1 MFATA
6 CLKFCMAFKKQSPKM
21 SPFPE
26 NACHFK
32 FCVNSHFFHTHYPGL
47 FYNNCIIFSR
57 QRWRIWWLLLESW
70 ARCGTG
76 SSKCPCSNLLWY
88 SFGQSGEALG
98 GAWLLQSF
106 CSVLLTKSNTHIQ
119 PKKQGKKI
127 GIIQLKIILS
137 FFIPSQTFKIDR

>member
-1 MFATA
+1 MDICH
-6 CLKFCMAFKKQSPKM
+6 CLRHILLGFPKAVTKNVTF
-21 SPFPE
+21 SWKCLPFQILRQ
-26 NACHFK
+26 FL
-32 FCVNSHFFHTHYPGL
+32 FHSYPL
-47 FYNNCIIFSR
+47 SRPFYNNFIHYFR
-57 QRWRIWWLLLESW
+57 QRWRIWWLLLESR

-119 PKKQGKKI
+119 PKKQGKKKYFESYI
-127 GIIQLKIILS
+127 GKPIVPTYCEKKLI
-137 FFIPSQTFKIDR
+137 